1 MLCVFFF
8 CMKKKQKIK
17 LLDLAEKG
25 RNQRLVEATLWCDKV
40 GAADGILWCLEWI
53 KCILQC

>member
-40 GAADGILWCLEWI
+40 GAADGIL
-53 KCILQC
+53 